1 MNFSKKNHEHKN
13 KNMKVVSNRVL
24 LSVAIAATIGLT
36 SCKDETKKETEPTTT
51 TTEMSNEIAMTNLT
65 FGVRGNC
72 SMCKTTIEKAANS
85 VEGVASANWDVN
97 KKKIDVS
104 FDEDKTDAMAI
115 HKAIA
120 ASGYDT
126 EKVAGDESAYND
138 LPGCC
143 KYDHDM
149 MMNQTGE
156 MKEAEHSNQDHME
169 H

>member
-1 MNFSKKNHEHKN
+1 MKK
-13 KNMKVVSNRVL
+13 VI
-24 LSVAIAATIGLT
+24 LSVAVIAALGFT
-36 SCKDETKKETEPTTT
+36 SCKNETKQETETT
-51 TTEMSNEIAMTNLT
+51 TTEVSKDMAMTDLS

-72 SMCKTTIEKAANS
+72 GMCKNTIEKAANG

-104 FDEDKTDAMAI
+104 FDNTKTDLMAI

-126 EKVAGDESAYND
+126 EKVMGSEDAYKN

-143 KYDHDM
+143 QYDHQM
-149 MMNQTGE
+149 KMNQSGE
-156 MKEAEHSNQDHME
+156 EKTDDHSKHM